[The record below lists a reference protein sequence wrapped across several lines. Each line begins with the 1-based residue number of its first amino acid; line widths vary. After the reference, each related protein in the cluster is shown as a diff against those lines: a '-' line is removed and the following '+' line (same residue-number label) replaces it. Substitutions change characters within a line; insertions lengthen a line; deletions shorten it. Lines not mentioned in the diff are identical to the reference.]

1 MIDTNGIEI
10 LIDGRKRTYVDVK
23 IVRRSIAMMLKQMDV
38 PSHLVGQ
45 VLGVSRQTV
54 HSMTSGAASKVPP
67 EFMAMLR
74 ESGVVARDP
83 SDSSYERPLTV
94 NPDRVG
100 INLDILPPGY
110 APD

>member
-1 MIDTNGIEI
+1 MTFELKRYSTQPI
-10 LIDGRKRTYVDVK
+10 LFILPQQKVNRAGLTTGF
-23 IVRRSIAMMLKQMDV
+23 L
-38 PSHLVGQ
+38 
-45 VLGVSRQTV
+45 
-54 HSMTSGAASKVPP
+54 SGTEVPP

-74 ESGVVARDP
+74 ESGVVARDR

-94 NPDRVG
+94 PAERHG